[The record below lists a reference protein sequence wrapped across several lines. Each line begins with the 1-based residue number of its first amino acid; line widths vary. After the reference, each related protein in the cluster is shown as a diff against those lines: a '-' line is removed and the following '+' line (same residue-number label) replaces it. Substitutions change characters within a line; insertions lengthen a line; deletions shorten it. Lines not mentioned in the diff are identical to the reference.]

1 MVSRKRKQIIFG
13 FQGIGIIMFI
23 SLKSYWF
30 ALSGLAV
37 AASIAVLVIFGLKPG
52 IDFTGGTLLQIAFME
67 ERPSNAEVQN
77 ALSPLE
83 LGNIIV
89 QPTGEKDITIRTRFL
104 TEEEHQRALLNLRAI
119 GTTSTLAI
127 TEPSVLTVLEQ
138 RFETIGPSVSSALRR
153 RAFGALAAVIIAVI
167 VYIAYSFRKVS
178 KPVQSWKYGVTVVV
192 ALAHDVLIATAA
204 FALLGRFRGVEVD
217 ISFAVALLTIMSY
230 SMNNSII
237 VFDRVRE
244 NLVRR
249 GSSNFRETVNA
260 GIQESVVRTVNSSF
274 MTLLVLFAMYFFGGD
289 TIHYF
294 SLALIIGIF
303 VGTYSA
309 LFLSSPLLVVWEEW
323 RKRV

>member
-1 MVSRKRKQIIFG
+1 
-13 FQGIGIIMFI
+13 MFI
-23 SLKSYWF
+23 SLKHYWF
-30 ALSGLAV
+30 TLSGLAV
-37 AASIAVLVIFGLKPG
+37 TASIVILVIFGLKPG
-52 IDFTGGTLLQIAFME
+52 IDFTGGTLLQLAFTGGRPGIAD
-67 ERPSNAEVQN
+67 VQS
-77 ALSPLE
+77 ALAPLE
-83 LGNIIV
+83 LGTIVV
-89 QPTGEKDITIRTRFL
+89 QPTAESDLIIRTRFL
-104 TEEEHQRALLNLRAI
+104 SEDEHQRALSALRNEFDKKENEVA
-119 GTTSTLAI
+119 GV
-127 TEPSVLTVLEQ
+127 PTVIEQ

-153 RAFGALAAVIIAVI
+153 RAFGALIAVVIAVI
-167 VYIAYSFRKVS
+167 LYIAYSFRKVS

-217 ISFAVALLTIMSY
+217 IPFAVALLTIMGY

-249 GSSNFRETVNA
+249 GSANFSETVNA
-260 GIQESVVRTVNSSF
+260 GIRESVVRTVNSSF
-274 MTLLVLFAMYFFGGD
+274 MTLLVLFAMYLFGGE

-309 LFLSSPLLVVWEEW
+309 LFLASPLLVVWAERN
-323 RKRV
+323 RK